1 MAASFTARKSRNE
14 TARSVTL
21 RVGLMVACG
30 LLLLVHDVANARLH
44 RVAGLRRDATVES
57 RRESLPPRELLVNGF
72 LAYERP
78 PEIEREACSVAVPK
92 SPVRGRLTRAVV
104 LAAAE
109 QLNLP
114 MGLGRTLLVRGR
126 TYLFCLEP
134 HFHAPGS
141 GAGPEGWHKGVT
153 VYHGALSEGRAL

>member
-1 MAASFTARKSRNE
+1 MAASSTVRKSRNE
-14 TARSVTL
+14 TAHGVIL
-21 RVGLMVACG
+21 RIGGAVVCG
-30 LLLLVHDVANARLH
+30 LVLLAHDVANAQLKRT
-44 RVAGLRRDATVES
+44 AALRPDAVVTS
-57 RRESLPPRELLVNGF
+57 RRESLPPNDLLVNGF

-78 PEIEREACSVAVPK
+78 PEIEREACSAAVPK
-92 SPVRGRLTRAVV
+92 SPVRGRLARAVV

-114 MGLGRTLLVRGR
+114 MGFGRTLSVRGR
-126 TYLFCLEP
+126 AYLFCLER

-153 VYHGALSEGRAL
+153 VYHGAVAEGQAL